1 MSTPE
6 SSSEPAVP
14 VTSPLEPE
22 PGEPPKPKTRPG
34 CGALVLGLA
43 VMAGAALLLTLLT
56 SVIWPG
62 EARLTA
68 PLFCPDHRP
77 DAYVVVDSYSSAPG
91 ETSYDFSL
99 YCMGDRGDVTE
110 VGWFRPQAVLLLAHW
125 GLLVGA
131 FVLSGVV
138 VGLRQ
143 RMRRA
148 RMVVGPPPLR

>member
-1 MSTPE
+1 MST
-6 SSSEPAVP
+6 SEHSGELAVP
-14 VTSPLEPE
+14 GASPLEPE
-22 PGEPPKPKTRPG
+22 PGEAPTPKKRPG
-34 CGALVLGLA
+34 CGVLLLGLA

-62 EARLTA
+62 ETKLTA

-77 DAYVVVDSYSSAPG
+77 DAFVVVDSYSSAPG

-110 VGWFRPQAVLLLAHW
+110 VGWFRPLAVVFLAHW
-125 GLLVGA
+125 GLLVGG
-131 FVLSGVV
+131 FVLAGVLA
-138 VGLRQ
+138 GLRQ

-148 RMVVGPPPLR
+148 RVVVGPPPLR